1 MIIVV
6 LILSIIIVSYFG
18 YWSARGMSNFY
29 TDSPMMI
36 SHRGVTNI
44 FPENTIEAYIN
55 SVDVGYNSIE
65 LDVISSLDGVIY
77 CSHNHELEKETSN
90 RGYIHQMKSSELDNI
105 KTGLY
110 SHPNNQK
117 TIPKLDSVIKKIP
130 NNVRLNIEIK
140 FSNPFDFSTI
150 NQLRKKIREEK
161 IKQPILIS
169 SFNPFIVF
177 YSRWFIPSV
186 KTGFLIESYNMVKWM
201 NFCHPDSLHLRADFL
216 DKDLISLC
224 KQKKLSIN
232 TWTVNS
238 TPGINYC
245 KKLKVDG
252 IITDRVLDDS

>member
-1 MIIVV
+1 MIITSLLFLLLV
-6 LILSIIIVSYFG
+6 VSYFS
-18 YWSARGMSNFY
+18 YWSGRGMNGFY
-29 TDSPMMI
+29 ISKPMMI
-36 SHRGVTNI
+36 SHRGATKH
-44 FPENTIEAYIN
+44 FPENTLEAFTAAEELGFEG
-55 SVDVGYNSIE
+55 VE
-65 LDVISSLDGVIY
+65 LDVIASKDGVLY
-77 CSHNHELEKETSN
+77 CSHNYQLEQETSSS
-90 RGYIHQMKSSELDNI
+90 GYIHDKPSSVLDNI
-105 KTGLY
+105 KTGFY
-110 SHPNNQK
+110 SHHDNQK
-117 TIPKLDSVIKKIP
+117 NIPRLSDVFDKISS
-130 NNVRLNIEIK
+130 NIRLNIEIK
-140 FSNPFDFSTI
+140 FSGFFDLSTI
-150 NQLRKKIREEK
+150 SAFRKFL
-161 IKQPILIS
+161 KQNTIYHNILIS